1 MKRTRVSL
9 VPCKGFSLL
18 EALVAMVILSFGL
31 LGIAGLQASS
41 LKNNNNAYMRT
52 QANIL
57 AYDAI
62 DLMRANRE
70 SALNGDYN
78 IAVGVTA
85 SGNQL
90 ADGDVNGWKGR
101 LANTLTSGDGSI
113 ACGVNNVCVVTVQWG
128 EVTPGVAQQTFVLS
142 TEI

>member
-1 MKRTRVSL
+1 MNTIFPKNRCR
-9 VPCKGFSLL
+9 GFSLL
-18 EALVAMVILSFGL
+18 EALVALVILSFGL

-57 AYDAI
+57 AYEAI
-62 DLMRANRE
+62 DLMRANRD

-78 IAVGVTA
+78 IAVGATA
-85 SGNQL
+85 GGSQL
-90 ADGDVNGWKGR
+90 ADGDLNGWKSR

-113 ACGVNNVCVVTVQWG
+113 ACGANNVCVVTVQWG
-128 EVTPGVAQQTFVLS
+128 EVTPGVAQQSFVLS